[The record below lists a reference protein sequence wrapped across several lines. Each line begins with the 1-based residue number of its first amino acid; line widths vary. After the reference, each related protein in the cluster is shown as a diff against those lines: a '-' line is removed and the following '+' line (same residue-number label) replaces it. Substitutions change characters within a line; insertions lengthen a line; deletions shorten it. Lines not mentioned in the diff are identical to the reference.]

1 MNSYGKRNGLV
12 VHLLRTVQKTVSA
25 EQDMMNIIRS
35 LNAASKGVLE
45 GKYKIKNLLWAVDI
59 SVEEIEANK
68 GGNAK
73 ELVCGAPCLKSVYVG
88 GVGMFSIHWE
98 FFLCF
103 QSTWDSKQI
112 IKHEKNIVTM

>member
-45 GKYKIKNLLWAVDI
+45 GKYKIKNLL
-59 SVEEIEANK
+59 
-68 GGNAK
+68 
-73 ELVCGAPCLKSVYVG
+73 
-88 GVGMFSIHWE
+88 
-98 FFLCF
+98 
-103 QSTWDSKQI
+103 
-112 IKHEKNIVTM
+112 